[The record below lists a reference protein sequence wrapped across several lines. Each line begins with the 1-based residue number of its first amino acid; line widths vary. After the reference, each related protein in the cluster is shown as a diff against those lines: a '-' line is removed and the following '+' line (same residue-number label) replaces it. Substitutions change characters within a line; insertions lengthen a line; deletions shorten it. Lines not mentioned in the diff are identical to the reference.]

1 MPLSEYE
8 RQVLPFNLHVEMVPE
23 EADAMTVAAAMKMLK
38 TIYDDGDAYMFIG
51 EHLSDDDGA
60 TDDEP
65 AEGDNAILIREM
77 TLDKDGFAVILLHH
91 GDADAADPAL
101 MQIRS
106 GRIRNAGKKDDEGVA
121 HAAHLIV
128 SAEKHQSASGQS
140 RSLLE
145 RVPNLGR
152 STVIAFLNR
161 LLRLRAKK
169 DLMEFK
175 DKKTKRPKRCH
186 PKLVSHQQL
195 SPHLKADLE
204 GGKLSSIEFI
214 TRKVVGGFE
223 EKNLIVPMTHTI
235 VHKVVNAPTGQRA
248 FDLIERAKVW
258 AKGHNFEEMQI
269 HFRKTATEQY
279 LSPRFATDLADAKD
293 AVYSRF
299 EVISEFRAHLE
310 QCPTAIVNELRGK
323 MLALFN
329 ARDLWR

>member
-1 MPLSEYE
+1 MPLGEYE
-8 RQVLPFNLHVEMVPE
+8 RQVLPFNLHVEMIPE
-23 EADAMTVAAAMKMLK
+23 DAPVRTMSDVMAMLQ
-38 TIYDDGDAYMFIG
+38 TIYDDGEARMLIG
-51 EHLSDDDGA
+51 EHIA
-60 TDDEP
+60 DEDEDAEAEP
-65 AEGDNAILIREM
+65 EEGDNAILIREM
-77 TLDKDGFAVILLHH
+77 KIDKDGVATILLHH

-106 GRIRNAGKKDDEGVA
+106 GRIRNAGKKEDEGVA
-121 HAAHLIV
+121 HAAHLLI

-140 RSLLE
+140 RALLE

-169 DLMEFK
+169 DQLEFP
-175 DKKTKRPKRCH
+175 DKKTKRSKRYH
-186 PKLVSHQQL
+186 PKLVSLQQL

-204 GGKLSSIEFI
+204 AGKLSSIEFV
-214 TRKVVGGFE
+214 TRHVVGGFE
-223 EKNLIVPMTHTI
+223 EKNLVVPVTRTI

-258 AKGHNFEEMQI
+258 AKGHNFEEMQV
-269 HFRKTATEQY
+269 HFRKTSTEQY

-299 EVISEFRAHLE
+299 EVVADFRSPLA

-323 MLALFN
+323 MLGLFTS
-329 ARDLWR
+329 RELWR